1 MPNALLEIKILGGR
15 IFMELPQ
22 EFIKKMES
30 LLGKDADKFFDSL
43 NNPSKKAIT
52 VNHQRISSDTFEKLA
67 DFEHKKID
75 GVENGYFT
83 EGLKF
88 EKHILNHLGCIYS
101 QEPSAMLPVELMG
114 IENGD
119 YVLDVCSAPGGK
131 SIQILEKLC
140 NTGFLV
146 SNEIVYSRAKILYEN
161 LTRMGFKN
169 FAITCNSPEDYAK
182 TDIVFDKILVD
193 APCGG
198 EGMIRK
204 GGFDLNAFKLSNIET
219 NAKRQL
225 SILNSIKHLLKD
237 GGTLVYSTCTYDT
250 KENEEVVATF
260 LKENPNYSL
269 VAPNDKFFKLAT
281 SGIKIGDTPTDLTL
295 RRYPHQFEGE
305 GQFMAI
311 FKKSGTQAPKEDS
324 FDADN
329 FAPVFRKDM
338 TDISRETKGVIDLS
352 ELNLYKRG
360 DSIFVCPDVYINFKN
375 LNLLTLGTVLGN
387 LTKGVLKINHNFY
400 HTYPERFFTKVD
412 LDDTQVIKYLHGE
425 EVDIDKDLKGIA
437 VITYSGIALGGGKC
451 VNGRLKN
458 YYPKELRI

>member
-1 MPNALLEIKILGGR
+1 
-15 IFMELPQ
+15 MELPQ
-22 EFIKKMES
+22 EFVDKMKS
-30 LLGKDADKFFDSL
+30 LLGDDADKFFESL

-52 VNHQRISSDTFEKLA
+52 VNYSRISHDAFEKLA

-75 GVENGYFT
+75 GIDNGYFT

-88 EKHILNHLGCIYS
+88 DRHILNHLGCIYS
-101 QEPSAMLPVELMG
+101 QEPSAMLPVQLLD
-114 IENGD
+114 ICDGD

-131 SIQILEKLC
+131 SIQILEKL
-140 NTGFLV
+140 NETGFLV

-182 TDIVFDKILVD
+182 TNITFDKILVD

-204 GGFDLNAFKLSNIET
+204 DGFDLNAFKLSSIET

-225 SILNSIKHLLKD
+225 GILNSVKHLLKD
-237 GGTLVYSTCTYDT
+237 GGTLVYSTCTYDI
-250 KENEEVVATF
+250 KENEGVVANF
-260 LKENPNYSL
+260 LKENPDFYLATPDPKYLNY
-269 VAPNDKFFKLAT
+269 AT
-281 SGIKIGDTPTDLTL
+281 SGIDVENASTHRTL
-295 RRYPHQFEGE
+295 RRYPHLHDGE
-305 GQFMAI
+305 GQFMAVLRKI
-311 FKKSGTQAPKEDS
+311 GSSEVESED

-329 FAPVFRKDM
+329 FTPVFRKDM

-352 ELNLYKRG
+352 GLSLYKRG
-360 DSIFVCPDVYINFKN
+360 DSIFVCPDVYINFKG

-387 LTKGVLKINHNFY
+387 LQKGVLKINHNFY
-400 HTYPERFFTKVD
+400 HTYPERFATKVE
-412 LDDTQVIKYLHGE
+412 LDETQVAKYLHGE
-425 EVDIDKDLKGIA
+425 EVDIADNLKGIA
-437 VITYSGIALGGGKC
+437 VVTHFGIALGGGKC
-451 VNGRLKN
+451 VNGKLKN